1 MLVKKLVEIYLNS
14 VKQKRKPATV
24 RQYSTRLKPLVRL
37 LGDREFRSLT
47 ALELEDY
54 LAKAG
59 RWPQG
64 HAREGEQQSPDTL
77 RANAI
82 ALQQLQAFAVEHK
95 EIAEP
100 ILAKIHKPVGRL
112 RERLPTE
119 EETAEIL
126 KKADP
131 AFLLIYRGLRQCGAR
146 PSELCGAKIEEI
158 NKASGCIELKHHKTE
173 GKTGGCRRIAIG
185 KKFGEIIRE
194 ASAGRES
201 GPIFLGPRGK
211 PWTAANLSATYR
223 RLRDRAGLAKDLCLY
238 LARHEHASLLCSQKG
253 INAAAEALG
262 HRNIATT
269 KRYVKTD
276 PKELRDNQDLV

>member
-1 MLVKKLVEIYLNS
+1 MLVNDLVRIYLGH
-14 VKQKRKPATV
+14 VAQTRKPATH
-24 RQYSTRLKPLVRL
+24 RQYANRLKPLTAVF
-37 LGDREFRSLT
+37 GEREFASLS

-54 LAKAG
+54 LAQAG
-59 RWPQG
+59 RWPEG
-64 HAREGEQQSPDTL
+64 HPHAGEQKAPDTL

-82 ALQQLQAFAVEHK
+82 ALQQLQQFAVDHS
-95 EIAEP
+95 EISEP
-100 ILAKIHKPVGRL
+100 TLKKIHKPTGRL

-119 EETAEIL
+119 EETQAIL
-126 KKADP
+126 AQADP
-131 AFLLIYRGLRQCGAR
+131 AFVLIYRGLRQCGAR
-146 PSELCGAKIEEI
+146 PSELCGATIGEI
-158 NKASGCIELKHHKTE
+158 NRGSGCIELKHHKTE

-194 ASAGRES
+194 ACGARES

-223 RLRDRAGLAKDLCLY
+223 RLRDRAGLPKDLCLY

>member
-14 VKQKRKPATV
+14 VAQKRKPATV
-24 RQYSTRLKPLVRL
+24 RQYSNRLKPFVAL
-37 LGDREFRSLT
+37 LGDREFPSLT

-54 LAKAG
+54 LAQAG
-59 RWPQG
+59 RWPEG
-64 HAREGEQQSPDTL
+64 HPRAGEQQAPDTL

-95 EIAEP
+95 EIPEP
-100 ILAKIHKPVGRL
+100 ILGKIHKPTGRL

-119 EETAEIL
+119 EETAAIL
-126 KKADP
+126 AKADP
-131 AFLLIYRGLRQCGAR
+131 AFLRIYRGLRQSGAR

-158 NKASGCIELKHHKTE
+158 NKASGCIELRHHKTE

-194 ASAGRES
+194 ACGSRET